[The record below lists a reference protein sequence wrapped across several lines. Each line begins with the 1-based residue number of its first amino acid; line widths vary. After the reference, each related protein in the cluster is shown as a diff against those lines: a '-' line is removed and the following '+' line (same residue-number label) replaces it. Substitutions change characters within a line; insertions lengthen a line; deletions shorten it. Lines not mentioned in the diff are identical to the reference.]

1 VCKKLFVF
9 LVFALLLYQSI
20 YSQNIKGLIIDSETK
35 ETLPFVNIFYGETN
49 LGTTTDKNGLF
60 EITSEKSILKLYIR
74 YREYYSD
81 TIELKQYNSTN
92 KIVFKLHPKAFN
104 LEEIEDFPKIELII
118 IKTVNN
124 KSDEYWQNK
133 RAKELSEIEKETYRI
148 IDSINKAEK
157 LDKKLSR
164 IEVFKSGNIPLGWFN
179 LPLNKIMDYN
189 NYEGYRL
196 GLGLMTN
203 EKISKYFSLGGY
215 FGFGFKDK
223 SWKYG
228 GDLIFNLHEDSE
240 SKIHFS
246 YANDVKE
253 KAGYSFFKTSD
264 LTTTEIYRDF
274 MIENMDLEETYQ
286 ISCSF
291 LSLQYLK
298 TKIFLNQQ
306 YITATDDYANGSSG
320 VASTNEF
327 IFTEIGLQLRYAYNE
342 KFIQTLK
349 SKYTL
354 GTNYPI
360 FFGNIIRGTN
370 LFDGEYEY
378 TKYEVKLT
386 KSFKTR
392 TLGTTNLAFVGGQ
405 IYGEV
410 PISKIYNGHGSYQ
423 PFSIEAENSF
433 GTMRMGEF
441 YSDRFI
447 SIFFKHD
454 FGNLLFRSENFNPKF
469 AVVNNF
475 GIGELTQN
483 SNHQTTTQ
491 TQSIEKGYYEC
502 GLLINNILNQSFL
515 GYGFGLFYRYGSYAY
530 TNTADNF
537 SYKLTLTIGL

>member
-1 VCKKLFVF
+1 MCKKLFVF

>member
-49 LGTTTDKNGLF
+49 LGTTSDKNGLF

>member
-104 LEEIEDFPKIELII
+104 LEEIKDFPKIELII